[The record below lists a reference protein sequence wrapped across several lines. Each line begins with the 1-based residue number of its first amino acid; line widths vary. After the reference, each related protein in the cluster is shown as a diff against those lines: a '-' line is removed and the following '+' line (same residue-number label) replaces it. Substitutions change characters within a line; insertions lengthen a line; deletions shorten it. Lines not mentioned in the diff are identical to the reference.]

1 MPVSKNRRKNK
12 NKKKI
17 PVKVKKKA
25 PVSQSSPMPDRR
37 TLEKMMA
44 QITAAVAEPDMFED
58 DGLFDH
64 PEHKDPLWQ
73 AQELMYEAWEAGSKR
88 ERVGLA
94 KQALA
99 ISDLCADAYILLA
112 EEAAKNIVEEKHWYE
127 LAVEAGRKA
136 LGEELFEDG
145 EGDFWLILETRPYM
159 RARAGLAECLWN
171 LGEREEAAQHV
182 QDMLRLN
189 PGDNQGMRYIL
200 KSWLFTLGD
209 LKGVRELLVEYDED
223 CFAEWCYSKALL
235 TFRQSGAKASGAIKV
250 LKYAVKTNPFVP
262 DLLLGTKSMP
272 KRMPPHYSLGS
283 KDEAV
288 IYVAQ
293 NSDNW
298 SATKGALAPC
308 NGWRR
313 TGKTH
318 SQAQNQKTP
327 CFFYALTILTLS
339 HWL

>member
-12 NKKKI
+12 SKKKKI

-25 PVSQSSPMPDRR
+25 AVAPSSSLPDRR

-44 QITAAVAEPDMFED
+44 RITEAAASPDLFAE
-58 DGLFDH
+58 DGLFDSS
-64 PEHKDPLWQ
+64 EHKDPLWQ
-73 AQELMYEAWEAGSKR
+73 AQELMYDAWEARTKR
-88 ERVGLA
+88 DRITLA
-94 KQALA
+94 KRALA
-99 ISDLCADAYILLA
+99 ISDLCADAYILRA
-112 EEAAKNIVEEKHWYE
+112 EEAAKNIFEEKNWYE
-127 LAVEAGRKA
+127 LAVEAGRKV

-171 LGEREEAAQHV
+171 LGEREDAVGHV

-189 PGDNQGMRYIL
+189 PNDNQGMRYIL
-200 KSWLFTLGD
+200 KSWLFTLND
-209 LKGVRELLVEYDED
+209 LKGVSELLVEYDED

-235 TFRQSGAKASGAIKV
+235 TFRQSGAKASGAIKA
-250 LKYAVKTNPFVP
+250 LKYAVKTNPFVA
-262 DLLLGTKSMP
+262 DLLLGTKRMP
-272 KRMPPHYSLGS
+272 KTLPPHYSIGS

-298 SATKGALAPC
+298 SATKGAL
-308 NGWRR
+308 
-313 TGKTH
+313 
-318 SQAQNQKTP
+318 Q
-327 CFFYALTILTLS
+327 
-339 HWL
+339 WLAENT

>member
-12 NKKKI
+12 NKKKKI

-25 PVSQSSPMPDRR
+25 VASQSSSLPDRR

-44 QITAAVAEPDMFED
+44 QITEAAASPDMFAE
-58 DGLFDH
+58 DGLSGSS
-64 PEHKDPLWQ
+64 EHKDPLWQ
-73 AQELMYEAWEAGSKR
+73 AQELMYDAWEARTKR
-88 ERVGLA
+88 DRITLA
-94 KQALA
+94 KRALA
-99 ISDLCADAYILLA
+99 VSDLCADAYILLA
-112 EEAAKNIVEEKHWYE
+112 EEAAKNIVDEKHWYE

-171 LGEREEAAQHV
+171 LGEREDAVGHV

-189 PGDNQGMRYIL
+189 PDDNQGMRYIL
-200 KSWLFTLGD
+200 KSWLFALND
-209 LKGVRELLVEYDED
+209 LKGVSEILVEYDED

-235 TFRQSGAKASGAIKV
+235 IFCQSGSKSSGAIKA
-250 LKYAVKTNPFVP
+250 LKYAIKTNPFVP
-262 DLLLGTKSMP
+262 DLLLGTKRMP
-272 KRMPPHYSLGS
+272 KTLPPHYSIGS

-293 NSDNW
+293 NRDNW
-298 SATKGALAPC
+298 SATKGALQWIAE
-308 NGWRR
+308 N
-313 TGKTH
+313 
-318 SQAQNQKTP
+318 
-327 CFFYALTILTLS
+327 I
-339 HWL
+339 

>member
-12 NKKKI
+12 NKKKKV

-25 PVSQSSPMPDRR
+25 VVSQSSPLPDRR

-44 QITAAVAEPDMFED
+44 RITEPAASPDLFAPGSLGS
-58 DGLFDH
+58 DGLFNSS
-64 PEHKDPLWQ
+64 EHKDPLWQ
-73 AQELMYEAWEAGSKR
+73 AQELMYDAWEADSKR
-88 ERVGLA
+88 ERIALA
-94 KQALA
+94 RQALK

-112 EEAAKNIVEEKHWYE
+112 QEAAKNIIEEKNWYE

-159 RARAGLAECLWN
+159 RARAGLAECLWM
-171 LGEREEAAQHV
+171 LGEREDAVSHLKE
-182 QDMLRLN
+182 MLRLN
-189 PGDNQGMRYIL
+189 SGDNQGMRYIL
-200 KSWLFTLGD
+200 KSWLFTLND
-209 LKGVRELLVEYDED
+209 LKGVSELLVEYEED

-235 TFRQSGAKASGAIKV
+235 TFRQSGSKSSGAIKA

-262 DLLLGTKSMP
+262 DLLLGTKRMP
-272 KRMPPHYSLGS
+272 KRMPPHYSIGS

-293 NSDNW
+293 TRENW
-298 SATKGALAPC
+298 SATKGAL
-308 NGWRR
+308 
-313 TGKTH
+313 
-318 SQAQNQKTP
+318 Q
-327 CFFYALTILTLS
+327 
-339 HWL
+339 WLAENR

>member
-1 MPVSKNRRKNK
+1 MFLPSFTMPIETLMPVSKNRRKNK
-12 NKKKI
+12 NKKKKA

-25 PVSQSSPMPDRR
+25 VALQSSSLPDRR

-44 QITAAVAEPDMFED
+44 QITEAAASPDMFED
-58 DGLFDH
+58 DGLFDSS
-64 PEHKDPLWQ
+64 EHKDPLWQ
-73 AQELMYEAWEAGSKR
+73 AQELMYEAWEARPKR
-88 ERVGLA
+88 DRVALA

-127 LAVEAGRKA
+127 LAVDAGRKA

-171 LGEREEAAQHV
+171 LGEREEAVGHV

-200 KSWLFTLGD
+200 KSWLFTVGD
-209 LKGVRELLVEYDED
+209 LKGVSELLVEYDED

-235 TFRQSGAKASGAIKV
+235 IFRQSGSKSSGAIKA
-250 LKYAVKTNPFVP
+250 LKYAVKTNPFVT
-262 DLLLGTKSMP
+262 DLLLGTKRMP
-272 KRMPPHYSLGS
+272 KTLPPHYSIGS

-293 NSDNW
+293 NRDNW
-298 SATKGALAPC
+298 SATKGAL
-308 NGWRR
+308 
-313 TGKTH
+313 
-318 SQAQNQKTP
+318 Q
-327 CFFYALTILTLS
+327 
-339 HWL
+339 WLAENT

>member
-1 MPVSKNRRKNK
+1 
-12 NKKKI
+12 
-17 PVKVKKKA
+17 
-25 PVSQSSPMPDRR
+25 
-37 TLEKMMA
+37 
-44 QITAAVAEPDMFED
+44 
-58 DGLFDH
+58 
-64 PEHKDPLWQ
+64 
-73 AQELMYEAWEAGSKR
+73 MYEAWEAGTKR

-94 KQALA
+94 KRALV
-99 ISDLCADAYILLA
+99 ISDLCTDAYVLLA
-112 EEAAKNIVEEKHWYE
+112 EEAAKNIIEEKNWYE

-171 LGEREEAAQHV
+171 LGEREEAVGHV

-189 PGDNQGMRYIL
+189 TGDNQGMRYIL
-200 KSWLFTLGD
+200 KSWLFTMGD
-209 LKGVRELLVEYDED
+209 LKGVSELLVEYDED

-235 TFRQSGAKASGAIKV
+235 TFRQSGSKSSGAIKA
-250 LKYAVKTNPFVP
+250 LKYAVKTNPFVT
-262 DLLLGTKSMP
+262 DLLLGTKPMP

-298 SATKGALAPC
+298 SATKGAL
-308 NGWRR
+308 
-313 TGKTH
+313 
-318 SQAQNQKTP
+318 Q
-327 CFFYALTILTLS
+327 
-339 HWL
+339 WLAENS

>member
-1 MPVSKNRRKNK
+1 MILHSFIDRIETLMPVSKNRRKNK
-12 NKKKI
+12 NKKKKI

-25 PVSQSSPMPDRR
+25 AVAPSSPLPDRR

-44 QITAAVAEPDMFED
+44 QITAAAASPDMFASGSLAS
-58 DGLFDH
+58 DGLFDDYADN
-64 PEHKDPLWQ
+64 KDPLWQ
-73 AQELMYEAWEAGSKR
+73 AQELMYEAWEADSKR
-88 ERVGLA
+88 DRIALA

-99 ISDLCADAYILLA
+99 LSDLCADAYVLLA
-112 EEAAKNIVEEKHWYE
+112 EEAAKNIIEEKHWYE

-182 QDMLRLN
+182 KDMLRLN
-189 PGDNQGMRYIL
+189 PNDNQGMRYIL
-200 KSWLFTLGD
+200 KSWLFTLND
-209 LKGVRELLVEYDED
+209 LKGVSELLVEYDED

-235 TFRQSGAKASGAIKV
+235 TFRQSGSKSSGAIKA
-250 LKYAVKTNPFVP
+250 LKYAVKTNPFVT
-262 DLLLGTKSMP
+262 DLLLGTKRMP
-272 KRMPPHYSLGS
+272 KRMPPHYSIGS

-298 SATKGALAPC
+298 SATKGAL
-308 NGWRR
+308 
-313 TGKTH
+313 
-318 SQAQNQKTP
+318 Q
-327 CFFYALTILTLS
+327 
-339 HWL
+339 WLAENS

>member
-12 NKKKI
+12 KKA

-25 PVSQSSPMPDRR
+25 AVAQPSPLPDRR

-44 QITAAVAEPDMFED
+44 QITAASSPDMFAPGSLGS
-58 DGLFDH
+58 DGLFDDYADN
-64 PEHKDPLWQ
+64 KDPLWQ
-73 AQELMYEAWEAGSKR
+73 AQELMYEAWEARTKR

-94 KQALA
+94 KRALA
-99 ISDLCADAYILLA
+99 ISDLCADACVLLA
-112 EEAAKNIVEEKHWYE
+112 EEAAKNIIEEKHWYE

-171 LGEREEAAQHV
+171 LGEREEAAQHLK
-182 QDMLRLN
+182 DMLRLN

-200 KSWLFTLGD
+200 KSWLFTLND
-209 LKGVRELLVEYDED
+209 LKAVSELLVEYDED

-235 TFRQSGAKASGAIKV
+235 TFRQSGPKSSGAIKA

-262 DLLLGTKSMP
+262 DLLLGTKPMP
-272 KRMPPHYSLGS
+272 KTLPPHYSLGS

-288 IYVAQ
+288 IYVDQ
-293 NSDNW
+293 TRENW
-298 SATKGALAPC
+298 SATKGAL
-308 NGWRR
+308 
-313 TGKTH
+313 
-318 SQAQNQKTP
+318 Q
-327 CFFYALTILTLS
+327 
-339 HWL
+339 WLAENI